1 MRRLLLGLVSA
12 ASLAACSG
20 TIDTGEVAPAAGTGG
35 AGGVTGG
42 AAGSGGSGA
51 SAGTNGAGGATGGA
65 TGSGGASAGT
75 NATAGSGGG
84 SSGGA
89 GAPGGG
95 AGSTGAASGAGG
107 TSGSSAATGGTAG
120 MELPT
125 TLAPRIKKTGV
136 TVPAGV
142 KEGVQNWSIWGRR
155 DLVISPVFTAPLASC
170 KTLVCYTS
178 GDEDAPTAHVVRLN
192 ADDTLDVALVTE
204 AGFECRGLAATPT
217 GEFGVLLW
225 NDENDAD
232 PPVDAIE
239 LHRYS
244 ADGTAVGS
252 TPLVNDD
259 NHPTDFGIGESRV
272 DYGDGRYGAYYHVHS
287 LSGHEGDTLKYVD
300 AASGAEDTEWDWGCS
315 HSMSNVLRYNEGAG
329 DFLSAC
335 VTDCYPGTDGEPF
348 ETESLGGIY
357 AGRNDKV
364 MDVAAGCNG
373 DVAGELG
380 SGAPSST
387 GWKLVFNAHQAPAVL
402 GQDSYDESSMN
413 QDIGFASVSGDGT
426 PGDVVWLTT
435 TAGINEMDSSI
446 ALYQPTGSAEQYL
459 VGWVEDDG
467 DVYRL
472 GIVDPAGAFVE
483 AAIDVTATVSWGRR
497 DDPFRTHY
505 DGDVVWAWFDQAG
518 STTLNVARVESGV
531 AYTCR

>member
-1 MRRLLLGLVSA
+1 MRRLLLGLVSV
-12 ASLAACSG
+12 ASLIACSG
-20 TIDTGEVAPAAGTGG
+20 TIDTGEVTPG
-35 AGGVTGG
+35 A
-42 AAGSGGSGA
+42 
-51 SAGTNGAGGATGGA
+51 GAGGASGGTPA
-65 TGSGGASAGT
+65 TGGASAGT
-75 NATAGSGGG
+75 NATGGTTGGVNGSGGTTG
-84 SSGGA
+84 GVSSGGSA
-89 GAPGGG
+89 GTGVTTGGS
-95 AGSTGAASGAGG
+95 AGSTGAVSGAGG
-107 TSGSSAATGGTAG
+107 SGGSSGSAPATGGTGG
-120 MELPT
+120 MELPP
-125 TLAPRIKKTGV
+125 TLGPRVTKTAV

-155 DLVISPVFTAPLASC
+155 DLVISPVFVAPLAGC

-192 ADDTLDVALVTE
+192 ADDTLDMALVAE

-217 GEFGVLLW
+217 GEFGLLLW

-232 PPVDAIE
+232 PPTDDIE
-239 LHRYS
+239 VHRYT
-244 ADGTAVGS
+244 ADGMPVGT

-259 NHPTDFGIGESRV
+259 NHPTDFGIGESRL

-287 LSGHEGDTLKYVD
+287 LSGHEGDTLKWVD
-300 AASGAEDTEWDWGCS
+300 AASGAETTGWDWGCS

-335 VTDCYPGTDGEPF
+335 VTDCYPGTDGSNF
-348 ETESLGGIY
+348 ETDAIGGVY

-380 SGAPSST
+380 SAALSPT
-387 GWKLVFNAHQAPAVL
+387 GWKLVFNAHQAPTVL

-413 QDIGFASVSGDGT
+413 QDIGFASVAGDGT

-435 TAGINEMDSSI
+435 TPVNEMDSSI
-446 ALYQPTGSAEQYL
+446 ARYEPAGSGEQYL
-459 VGWVEDDG
+459 VGWVEEDG
-467 DVYRL
+467 DAYKL
-472 GIVDPAGAFVE
+472 AIVDAAGAFVE
-483 AAIDVTATVSWGRR
+483 AAIDVTATVKWGRR
-497 DDPFRTHY
+497 DDPFRQAR

-518 STTLNVARVESGV
+518 STTLNVARVDSGG
-531 AYTCR
+531 ACQ